1 MCIACSPFGAVLGA
15 GPSRRAVLGGTA
27 RLTAG
32 AVAGFGSLFA
42 CAAVAQPAATAAGAL
57 SSAPDDKQYCA
68 GPRHEAFRP
77 APASI
82 CGMN

>member
-15 GPSRRAVLGGTA
+15 GASRRAVLGGTA

-42 CAAVAQPAATAAGAL
+42 CAAVAQPAATAAG
-57 SSAPDDKQYCA
+57 
-68 GPRHEAFRP
+68 P
-77 APASI
+77 AELI
-82 CGMN
+82 